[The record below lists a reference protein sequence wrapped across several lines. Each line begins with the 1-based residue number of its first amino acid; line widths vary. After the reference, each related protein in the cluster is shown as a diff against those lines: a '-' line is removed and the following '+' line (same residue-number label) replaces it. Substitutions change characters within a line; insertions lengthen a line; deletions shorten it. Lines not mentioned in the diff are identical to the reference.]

1 MVFRVVRSLRER
13 CDTRGQASEVN
24 VNEQRPPAERADHT
38 PEHAMSSPPVIP
50 VPPSG
55 EASAL
60 KRGAKAAARL
70 AALVAVSPVLASY
83 WLKAAVAGRG
93 PALESRSQLLS
104 LWPGLT
110 GQYLR
115 RAFLQRVLARCHP
128 TATVEFGTFFSQP
141 GAMLD
146 ENVYVGPR
154 CILGLVHLERDVLLA
169 AGVQIPSGGNTH
181 YFDDP
186 TKPIREQGGERRLV
200 TVGAGAWVGSGAIVL
215 ADVGKGTV
223 VAAGSVVTK
232 PLPDNVIAAGVPA
245 KVVRDRFTP
254 AGGGDV

>member
-1 MVFRVVRSLRER
+1 M
-13 CDTRGQASEVN
+13 SE
-24 VNEQRPPAERADHT
+24 
-38 PEHAMSSPPVIP
+38 PPVIH
-50 VPPSG
+50 VPPT
-55 EASAL
+55 ERASAL
-60 KRGAKAAARL
+60 KRAAKAAARF
-70 AALVAVSPVLASY
+70 AALVGVSPVLASY
-83 WLKAAVAGRG
+83 WLNAALLGRG
-93 PALESRSQLLS
+93 RALESRSQLLS

-115 RAFLQRVLARCHP
+115 RAFLQQVLAECHH

-141 GAMLD
+141 GAILD

-169 AGVQIPSGGNTH
+169 ANVQIPSGGKTH

-186 TKPIREQGGERRLV
+186 TKPIREQGGERKMV
-200 TVGAGAWVGSGAIVL
+200 TVGAGAWIGTGAIVL

-232 PLPDNVIAAGVPA
+232 PLPDNVIAGGVPA
-245 KVVRDRFTP
+245 KVIRNRFEP
-254 AGGGDV
+254 AESGASDV

>member
-1 MVFRVVRSLRER
+1 M
-13 CDTRGQASEVN
+13 SE
-24 VNEQRPPAERADHT
+24 A
-38 PEHAMSSPPVIP
+38 PVIHVAP
-50 VPPSG
+50 EG
-55 EASAL
+55 ETSAL
-60 KRGAKAAARL
+60 KRAAKATARL
-70 AALVAVSPVLASY
+70 AALVGVSPVLASF
-83 WLKAAVAGRG
+83 WLSAVFRGSGR
-93 PALESRSQLLS
+93 ALESRSQLLS

-115 RAFLQRVLARCHP
+115 RAFLGQVLARCHHS
-128 TATVEFGTFFSQP
+128 ATVEFGTFFSQP
-141 GAMLD
+141 GAILD

-169 AGVQIPSGGNTH
+169 ANVQIPSGGKTH

-186 TKPIREQGGERRLV
+186 SKPIREQGGERKMV
-200 TVGAGAWVGSGAIVL
+200 TVGAGAWIGTGAIIL

-245 KVVRDRFTP
+245 KVIRNRFEKSETE
-254 AGGGDV
+254 ASDA